1 MTLGSMGHITT
12 GHIIT
17 VRITVAAGTTG
28 TTLGTIDGPAIPG
41 TGDITIRGTEILGM
55 RDIMTRG
62 TSTRGTVTR
71 GITGI
76 TTYITRFTILHIIL
90 HIIRFSLQG
99 MWFTVTE
106 AARG

>member
-28 TTLGTIDGPAIPG
+28 TTLGTIDGLAIPG
-41 TGDITIRGTEILGM
+41 TGDITIRGTEIRGM
-55 RDIMTRG
+55 QDIMTLG
-62 TSTRGTVTR
+62 TSTR

-76 TTYITRFTILHIIL
+76 TTYITMFTIRHIIL
-90 HIIRFSLQG
+90 HIIRFPLQG
-99 MWFTVTE
+99 MWFTAIE
-106 AARG
+106 AARE

>member
-28 TTLGTIDGPAIPG
+28 TTLGTIDGLAIPG
-41 TGDITIRGTEILGM
+41 TGDITNRGTAVRGM
-55 RDIMTRG
+55 PDIMTRG
-62 TSTRGTVTR
+62 TLTR

-76 TTYITRFTILHIIL
+76 TTYITMFTIRHIIL
-90 HIIRFSLQG
+90 HIIRFPLQG
-99 MWFTVTE
+99 MWFTAIE
-106 AARG
+106 AARE

>member
-28 TTLGTIDGPAIPG
+28 TTLGIIDGPAIPG

-62 TSTRGTVTR
+62 TLTR

-76 TTYITRFTILHIIL
+76 TTYITMFTIRHIIL

-99 MWFTVTE
+99 MWFTAIE

>member
-28 TTLGTIDGPAIPG
+28 TTRGTIDGLAIPG
-41 TGDITIRGTEILGM
+41 TGDITIRGTEIRGM

-62 TSTRGTVTR
+62 TLTR

-76 TTYITRFTILHIIL
+76 TTYITMFTIRHIIL
-90 HIIRFSLQG
+90 HIIRFPLQG

>member
-28 TTLGTIDGPAIPG
+28 TTLGTIDGLAIPG
-41 TGDITIRGTEILGM
+41 TGDITIRGTEIRGM

-62 TSTRGTVTR
+62 
-71 GITGI
+71 ITDI
-76 TTYITRFTILHIIL
+76 TTYITMFTIRHIIL
-90 HIIRFSLQG
+90 HIIRFPLQG
-99 MWFTVTE
+99 MWFTAIE
-106 AARG
+106 AARE